1 MEIRELPREEWPAQL
16 LEIPQQ
22 PKKLWLR
29 GALPAE
35 GTKLLTV
42 VGSRAMTR
50 YGQEACQKLITGL
63 AGYPVSIVS
72 GLALGVD
79 TCAHKA
85 ALAAGLHTLVVPG
98 SGLGD
103 EVLYPRS
110 NRAFAKEI
118 LAAGGGMLSEYPP
131 DQASHI
137 HYFPERNRLMVGL
150 ADAVLVIEAGQKS
163 GTLIT
168 ARLASEYNREL
179 LCIPHRIGDPHAF
192 GPHLFI
198 RLGAALVSDPLHILE
213 ALGIP
218 PRETSSTALTGQAAP
233 TDLEDT
239 ELAIWHMLEE
249 PKTRDE
255 ILRTSTSLSISAGV
269 PASTGEILTAL
280 VALELR
286 GLIRE
291 EFGAWHRI

>member
-1 MEIRELPREEWPAQL
+1 MVIRELAREEWPAQL
-16 LEIPQQ
+16 LEIPQL

-29 GALPAE
+29 GSLPPP

-50 YGQEACQKLITGL
+50 YGQEACEKLISGL
-63 AGYPVSIVS
+63 AGYPISIVS

-79 TCAHKA
+79 TCAHEA
-85 ALAAGLHTLVVPG
+85 ALAAGLHTLVIPG

-103 EVLYPRS
+103 NVLYPRS
-110 NRAFAKEI
+110 NRGFAKEI
-118 LAAGGGMLSEYPP
+118 LEKGGGMLSEYAP
-131 DQASHI
+131 DQPSRVY
-137 HYFPERNRLMVGL
+137 YFPQRNRLMVGL
-150 ADAVLVIEAGQKS
+150 SDAVLLIEAGPKS

-168 ARLASEYNREL
+168 ARLASEYNRDL
-179 LCIPHRIGDPHAF
+179 LCVPHRIGDPHAF
-192 GPHLFI
+192 GSHLFV

-218 PRETSSTALTGQAAP
+218 PRDRGAAGAMP

-239 ELAIWHMLEE
+239 EKEVWGVLEE

-255 ILRTSTSLSISAGV
+255 ILRLSACGAGE
-269 PASTGEILTAL
+269 TLTAL
-280 VALELR
+280 VSLELR
-286 GLIRE
+286 GLIKE